1 MIRNKMAQT
10 LQAAVKFVEQGH
22 VRVGPELVTD
32 PAYLVTRRLE
42 DYEDYNINSHNFKI
56 GIYLVTGLISFNG
69 FKLQKR
75 L

>member
-1 MIRNKMAQT
+1 MGLFKSFPGNIYYDR
-10 LQAAVKFVEQGH
+10 
-22 VRVGPELVTD
+22 PELVTD